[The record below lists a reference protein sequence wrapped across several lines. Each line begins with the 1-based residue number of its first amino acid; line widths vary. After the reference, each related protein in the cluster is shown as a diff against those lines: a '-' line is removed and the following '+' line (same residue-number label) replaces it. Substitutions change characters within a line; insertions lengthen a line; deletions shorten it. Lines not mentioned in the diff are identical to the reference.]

1 MKTAFNMTTKNFYAA
16 ISLVMLFGMSACVQT
31 LPEQELNAKS
41 LVETH
46 EPHTLLQ
53 KHLTFSEKD
62 LLAMEEGKV
71 VAKTFDSEGIKNEVA
86 AFGVMKMNFPK
97 ELYLEQF
104 RDIVKFT
111 QSPEIKAIAKFSA
124 PPRLEDLTDLSLVT
138 QDLKALKS
146 CCPGA
151 CKVKIDDETMLRFQQ
166 EVDWTAT
173 DSQAQAEALMRR
185 FMFEYLMGYLERGDA
200 ALGEYHD
207 KDQPLRIA
215 DAFGELLENSAFLF
229 EYVPELYEYL
239 ENFPNGSLENVE
251 DFFYWSEEQ
260 YGLKPVLN
268 LFHITIYQRM
278 QGDSNDIF
286 ITSKQ
291 IYASHYFESSLGF
304 TAFVDERGGQEHGNS
319 YLMYL
324 NRSRFDQL
332 RGPLKTMIIS
342 IAKGRVHD
350 GVRRY
355 FNMVKERLESAQ
367 LVSRQKN

>member
-1 MKTAFNMTTKNFYAA
+1 MTHKIFYTLA
-16 ISLVMLFGMSACVQT
+16 SFFVLFSMNACVQT
-31 LPEQELNAKS
+31 LPDQELRSKS
-41 LVETH
+41 LSETR
-46 EPHTLLQ
+46 EPHALLQ
-53 KHLTFSEKD
+53 SYLAFSEKD

-71 VAKTFDSEGIKNEVA
+71 VAKTFDSEGVKNEVA
-86 AFGVMKMNFPK
+86 AFGVMKMNLPK

-104 RDIVKFT
+104 RDIVNFT
-111 QSPEIKAIAKFSA
+111 KSPEIETIVKFSD
-124 PPRLEDLTDLSLVT
+124 PPRMEDLAQLKLVDV
-138 QDLKALKS
+138 DLKALKS
-146 CCPGA
+146 CRPKA
-151 CKVKIDDETMLRFQQ
+151 CKVKIDDKTMQRFQQ
-166 EVDWTAT
+166 EVEWEGADARN
-173 DSQAQAEALMRR
+173 QADDLMRQ
-185 FMFEYLMGYLERGDA
+185 FMLEYLQGYLEYGDA

-207 KDQPLRIA
+207 KDEPLRIA

-239 ENFPNGSLENVE
+239 KNFPKSTLENAE

-268 LFHITIYQRM
+268 LFHITIYQRE
-278 QGDSNDIF
+278 QGDSKDIF
-286 ITSKQ
+286 ISSKQ

-304 TAFVDERGGQEHGNS
+304 TAFVDEHGEQSQANS

-342 IAKGRVHD
+342 IAKGRVHE

-355 FNMVKERLESAQ
+355 FKMVKERLESAQ
-367 LVSRQKN
+367 VVSKQKS